1 MSSRGRP
8 LERTR
13 SIEDLH
19 ELRLMALLHDLVR
32 EHQRKGAGEIL
43 GLDPR
48 TVGACLE
55 RGSLS
60 MWVRTALEGLLLS
73 REQAAMAAQRER
85 IEALEERM
93 EALEQ
98 RITNGLGEMRTTMD
112 GEIKA
117 LKDEHAGALR
127 QWERRL
133 AQVEA
138 GYGGASAASGVRK
151 PVARVQ
157 ARRKYPELVTREPA
171 PDDEEVYGAAWPLVE
186 EWRRLREGHP
196 SDGRSL
202 SWLVTEERHPKS
214 GAGYGRGARADP
226 AARDPAAHGGVEE
239 RAATLDRGGPGR
251 HPVGADQEGAA
262 QVGAAV
268 LHRGTVVEVGA
279 ASSPHHVCCMSASD
293 VGGEAQ
299 KVLPTGQWG
308 VILRLLSGFSSVS
321 LP

>member
-32 EHQRKGAGEIL
+32 KHQRKGAGEML
-43 GLDPR
+43 GVDPR
-48 TVGACLE
+48 TVKACLE
-55 RGSLS
+55 QGALS
-60 MWVRTALEGLLLS
+60 KWMRTALE
-73 REQAAMAAQRER
+73 AQ
-85 IEALEERM
+85 RM

-98 RITNGLGEMRTTMD
+98 QITSGLGEMRTTME

-138 GYGGASAASGVRK
+138 GYGGASAGSGVRK

-157 ARRKYPELVTREPA
+157 SRRKYPELVTRESA

-186 EWRRLREGHP
+186 EWRRLRGGHP
-196 SDGRSL
+196 NDGRSL
-202 SWLVTEERHPKS
+202 SWLVTEERILS
-214 GAGYGRGARADP
+214 LELAMA
-226 AARDPAAHGGVEE
+226 EE
-239 RAATLDRGGPGR
+239 RGLTLPPETQPLAGVWRNEQRRSIEAALGDTRWARTRRERLRWVR
-251 HPVGADQEGAA
+251 RFFTVG
-262 QVGAAV
+262 
-268 LHRGTVVEVGA
+268 LWW
-279 ASSPHHVCCMSASD
+279 
-293 VGGEAQ
+293 
-299 KVLPTGQWG
+299 K
-308 VILRLLSGFSSVS
+308 
-321 LP
+321 

>member
-32 EHQRKGAGEIL
+32 KHQRKGAGEML
-43 GLDPR
+43 GVDPR
-48 TVGACLE
+48 TVKACLE
-55 RGSLS
+55 QGALS
-60 MWVRTALEGLLLS
+60 KWMRTALEAQLLS
-73 REQAAMAAQRER
+73 REKAAMAAQQER
-85 IEALEERM
+85 IEALEQRM

-98 RITNGLGEMRTTMD
+98 QITSGLGEMRTTME

-127 QWERRL
+127 QWKRRL

-138 GYGGASAASGVRK
+138 GYGGASAGSGVRK

-157 ARRKYPELVTREPA
+157 SRRKYPELVTREPA

-196 SDGRSL
+196 NDGRSL
-202 SWLVTEERHPKS
+202 SWLVTEERILNLELAMAEEHGLTLPPETQPL
-214 GAGYGRGARADP
+214 AGVWRNGQRRSIEAALGDTRWART
-226 AARDPAAHGGVEE
+226 RRE
-239 RAATLDRGGPGR
+239 RLRWVRRFFT
-251 HPVGADQEGAA
+251 VG
-262 QVGAAV
+262 
-268 LHRGTVVEVGA
+268 LWW
-279 ASSPHHVCCMSASD
+279 
-293 VGGEAQ
+293 
-299 KVLPTGQWG
+299 K
-308 VILRLLSGFSSVS
+308 
-321 LP
+321 

>member
-32 EHQRKGAGEIL
+32 KHQRKGAGEML
-43 GLDPR
+43 GVDPR
-48 TVGACLE
+48 TVKACLE
-55 RGSLS
+55 QGALS
-60 MWVRTALEGLLLS
+60 KWMRTALEAQLLS
-73 REQAAMAAQRER
+73 REKAAMAAQQER
-85 IEALEERM
+85 IEALEQRM
-93 EALEQ
+93 GALEQ
-98 RITNGLGEMRTTMD
+98 QITSGLGEMRTTME

-157 ARRKYPELVTREPA
+157 SRRKYPELVTREPA

-196 SDGRSL
+196 NDGRSL
-202 SWLVTEERHPKS
+202 SWLVTEERILDLELAMAEEHGLTLPPETQPL
-214 GAGYGRGARADP
+214 AGVWRNGQRRPIEAALGDTRWART
-226 AARDPAAHGGVEE
+226 RRE
-239 RAATLDRGGPGR
+239 RLRWVRRFFT
-251 HPVGADQEGAA
+251 VG
-262 QVGAAV
+262 
-268 LHRGTVVEVGA
+268 LWW
-279 ASSPHHVCCMSASD
+279 
-293 VGGEAQ
+293 
-299 KVLPTGQWG
+299 K
-308 VILRLLSGFSSVS
+308 
-321 LP
+321 